1 MEVYLDGRALDSREA
16 LHQALSALLAFPAY
30 YGKNLDA
37 LHDCLTDITEPTEL
51 VIRGGAALETAL
63 GGYAAALQRVLAD
76 CAAENEM
83 FSVTW
88 EE

>member
-1 MEVYLDGRALDSREA
+1 MMHL
-16 LHQALSALLAFPAY
+16 PAH
-30 YGKNLDA
+30 YGKNADA

>member
-1 MEVYLDGRALDSREA
+1 M
-16 LHQALSALLAFPAY
+16 
-30 YGKNLDA
+30 
-37 LHDCLTDITEPTEL
+37 
-51 VIRGGAALETAL
+51 IRGGAALETAL
-63 GGYAAALQRVLAD
+63 CGYAAALQRVLAD